1 MQEGGMTTLAALAAV
16 TGECARAL
24 GIDGEIGTLRPGMVA
39 DVIAVAGNPVA
50 DLRSL
55 TDVRMV
61 MQGGSVR
68 RPPA

>member
-1 MQEGGMTTLAALAAV
+1 
-16 TGECARAL
+16 
-24 GIDGEIGTLRPGMVA
+24 
-39 DVIAVAGNPVA
+39 VIAVAGNPVA